1 MCRAK
6 PWKPIFRSLA
16 LFTKCRGDKSATSYV
31 NEVQKI
37 WSTFGQEQA
46 NRTLDGD
53 ESFDVDNVVSGI
65 TCHLPQRPSIQARLL
80 LHERLFQPSVDYL
93 TMRLTEQLLPA
104 AQETLFAFLVRTE
117 D

>member
-1 MCRAK
+1 
-6 PWKPIFRSLA
+6 
-16 LFTKCRGDKSATSYV
+16 V

-53 ESFDVDNVVSGI
+53 ESYHPFNVDNVVSGI
-65 TCHLPQRPSIQARLL
+65 TCHLPQRPSIQGRLL

-104 AQETLFAFLVRTE
+104 AQETLFAFHNPF
-117 D
+117 DCP